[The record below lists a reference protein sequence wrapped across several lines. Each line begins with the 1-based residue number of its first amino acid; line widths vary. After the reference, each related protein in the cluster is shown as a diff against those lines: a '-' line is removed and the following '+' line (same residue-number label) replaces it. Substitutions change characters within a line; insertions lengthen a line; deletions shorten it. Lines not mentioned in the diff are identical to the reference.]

1 MRKSFQFGEDVPG
14 YDIRVLNEREIRAA
28 AGLLFVATFTSFLLI
43 MTTNNFTPVKYVL
56 TIFLVDFILRV
67 FVSPRYA
74 PTLILGRLIVRN
86 QTPEYVGAR
95 QKRFAWTIG
104 LILSAVMF
112 VFMVVVNAYSPITGI
127 TCLVCLLFTFFESA
141 FGICLACKF
150 YSAVF
155 RKKAQYCPGE
165 VCDIRSRQPIQK
177 TSRAQLLVA
186 VSVAVL
192 LTFFGIRFGGYF
204 SRQPYDLF
212 GINTTAK
219 TK

>member
-1 MRKSFQFGEDVPG
+1 MSKLHFGEDVPG

-43 MTTNNFTPVKYVL
+43 MTTGNFTPVKYVL
-56 TIFLVDFILRV
+56 TVFFTDFLIRV
-67 FVSPRYA
+67 LVSPRYA
-74 PTLILGRLIVRN
+74 PTLVLGRLIVRN

-95 QKRFAWTIG
+95 QKRFAWTVG
-104 LILSAVMF
+104 LVLSAVMY
-112 VFMVVVNAYSPITGI
+112 VFMVVLNTFSPITGI

-155 RKKAQYCPGE
+155 RTKAQYCPGE
-165 VCDIRSRQPIQK
+165 VCDVRSRQPIQK
-177 TSRAQLLVA
+177 TSWTQVLV
-186 VSVAVL
+186 VLGVAIF
-192 LTFFGIRFGGYF
+192 LTLFASRYTRLFT
-204 SRQPYDLF
+204 RQPYDLF
-212 GINTTAK
+212 GIMTTAK

>member
-1 MRKSFQFGEDVPG
+1 MRRHLQFGEDVPG

-43 MTTNNFTPVKYVL
+43 MTTGNFTPVKYVL
-56 TIFLVDFILRV
+56 TIFLLDFILRV
-67 FVSPRYA
+67 LVSPRYA

-95 QKRFAWTIG
+95 QKRFAWTVG

-112 VFMVVVNAYSPITGI
+112 VFMVVLNTYSPITGI

-165 VCDIRSRQPIQK
+165 VCDVRSRQQIQK
-177 TSRAQLLVA
+177 TSRTQLVVVLGVA
-186 VSVAVL
+186 AL
-192 LTFFGIRFGGYF
+192 LTIFATRFSGFF

-212 GINTTAK
+212 GIFTTAK